1 MIIVYFF
8 SSPSL
13 SFSIPVD
20 RIMGLL
26 LRTFIK
32 TPRQQHTAQWMIRRA
47 YSSDITASA
56 VVYSEYGQPSQ
67 VLK

>member
-1 MIIVYFF
+1 
-8 SSPSL
+8 
-13 SFSIPVD
+13 
-20 RIMGLL
+20 MGLL
-26 LRTFIK
+26 FRTFIK